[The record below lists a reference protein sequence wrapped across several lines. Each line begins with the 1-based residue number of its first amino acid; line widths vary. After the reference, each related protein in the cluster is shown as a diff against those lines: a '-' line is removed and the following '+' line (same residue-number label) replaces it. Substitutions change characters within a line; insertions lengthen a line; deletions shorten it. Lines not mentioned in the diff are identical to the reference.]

1 MGRARLAQVL
11 WVRGFVDHQAQA
23 SLEEAKATGH
33 KPTLCWVLHYGA
45 YPVALLSG
53 DFDAA
58 GRAVAMLMDL
68 ATSLTAPIWKILAQC
83 LEGKLLIK
91 RGEYGMGAVLL
102 RTALDTCERTQHT
115 ICYPEFLG
123 ALAEGLAGLGQFT
136 EALATIDQAL
146 ASANRGGE
154 CWFVAELL
162 RIKGEVLLRRAGDQS
177 LLAAERSFCEA
188 LDVAREQEALSWELR
203 TALSVARLRVGQDR
217 PDDARQLLMPVYNRF
232 TEGFETPDL
241 RSASAM
247 LQLLPSHP
255 AASTR

>member
-1 MGRARLAQVL
+1 
-11 WVRGFVDHQAQA
+11 
-23 SLEEAKATGH
+23 
-33 KPTLCWVLHYGA
+33 
-45 YPVALLSG
+45 
-53 DFDAA
+53 
-58 GRAVAMLMDL
+58 
-68 ATSLTAPIWKILAQC
+68 
-83 LEGKLLIK
+83 
-91 RGEYGMGAVLL
+91 MGAVLL

-188 LDVAREQEALSWELR
+188 LDVAREQGALSWELR

-217 PDDARQLLMPVYNRF
+217 PDDARQLLVPVYNRF

-255 AASTR
+255 AASAR